1 MLWSMKGTD
10 LVSPKE
16 AERQKRIDAIL
27 NRMQQQIREVEALKK
42 ELETEPGKEPSPTE
56 AKKLIEEIKVPDLE
70 VLPDKKE
77 KRVVNSFVIEQ
88 DPQ

>member
-1 MLWSMKGTD
+1 MKGTD